1 MVPVVS
7 ELCFWNGV
15 GDIKCASLRHCQ
27 MAVDFFPWPCLILFL
42 SLYHKVSLYA
52 LLDAE
57 KVLGYKNLR
66 VL

>member
-7 ELCFWNGV
+7 ELRFWNRV
-15 GDIKCASLRHCQ
+15 GDIKCASLRHSQ

-42 SLYHKVSLYA
+42 SLYHEVSLYA

-57 KVLGYKNLR
+57 KVLGHKNLWI
-66 VL
+66 L